1 MTSPGG
7 IDLFALSA
15 SKDIGERIGE
25 ALEIPLSA
33 HEEREFEDGEH
44 KARPLATV
52 RGRDTFVIQS
62 LYAEDKASANDKLCR
77 LLFFIGALKDAGAAR
92 VTAITP
98 YLCYARKDQKSKF
111 QDPVTTRYVA
121 AMFEAVG
128 TDQIMTMDVHN
139 RAAYQNAFRIPTDLL
154 EAEPLFVDYFAKLL
168 KGKDTVVVSPDMGGV
183 KRAASFGQ
191 ALGKRLRRE
200 PGFAVMEK
208 YRSEGVV
215 SGATLAGD
223 VEGKI
228 AVILDD
234 IIGTGTTMERAASAC
249 QERGAKAVYLAATHG
264 LFLQGSGALFKN
276 KCIQKVVVTDT
287 VPPFR
292 LSGKKS
298 TEKVEVLSTARLFAD
313 IIGEIHSG

>member
-1 MTSPGG
+1 VTPPGG

>member
-1 MTSPGG
+1 MTASG
-7 IDLFALSA
+7 IELFALNA
-15 SKDIGERIGE
+15 SKDIGERISE
-25 ALEIPLSA
+25 ALEVPLSA

-52 RGRDTFVIQS
+52 RGRDAFVVQS
-62 LYAEDKASANDKLCR
+62 LYADNKASANDKLCR

-128 TDQIMTMDVHN
+128 TDQIVTIDVHN
-139 RAAYQNAFRIPTDLL
+139 RAAFQNAFRIRTDLL

-168 KGKDTVVVSPDMGGV
+168 RSKDVVVVSPDMGGV
-183 KRAASFGQ
+183 KRAAAFGQ
-191 ALGKRLRRE
+191 ALGKKLRRE

-228 AVILDD
+228 AIILDD
-234 IIGTGTTMERAASAC
+234 IIGTGTTMARAASAC
-249 QERGAKAVYLAATHG
+249 QEHGAKAVYLAATHG
-264 LFLQGSGALFKN
+264 LFLPGSEALLKN
-276 KCIQKVVVTDT
+276 KSIQKIVVTDT

-292 LSGKKS
+292 LKGKKAA
-298 TEKVEVLSTARLFAD
+298 EKVEVLSTARLFAD
-313 IIGEIHSG
+313 IIGEIHGG

>member
-1 MTSPGG
+1 MTASG
-7 IDLFALSA
+7 IELFALNA
-15 SKDIGERIGE
+15 SKDIGEKISD

-52 RGRDTFVIQS
+52 RGRDAFVVQS
-62 LYAEDKASANDKLCR
+62 LYADNKASANDKLCR

-92 VTAITP
+92 VTVIAP

-128 TDQIMTMDVHN
+128 ADEVVTIDVHN
-139 RAAYQNAFRIPTDLL
+139 RAAYQNAFRIRTDLL

-168 KGKDTVVVSPDMGGV
+168 KGKDVVVVSPDMGGV
-183 KRAASFGQ
+183 KRAATFGQ

-215 SGATLAGD
+215 SGSTLAGNVQD
-223 VEGKI
+223 KA

-234 IIGTGTTMERAASAC
+234 IIGTGTTMARAASAC

-264 LFLQGSGALFKN
+264 LFLPGSEALLKN
-276 KCIQKVVVTDT
+276 KAIQKIVVTDT

-292 LSGKKS
+292 LSGKKVA
-298 TEKVEVLSTARLFAD
+298 EKVEVLSTARLFAD
-313 IIGEIHSG
+313 IIGEIHGG